1 MKDSKYHIVIDHY
14 HYTGQYR
21 SAVHIIYNLKYSVP
35 KKIHI
40 AIRKGSKY
48 DYHFIKKELAEEL
61 KKKQFICLGENTE
74 KYITFTVPIEKQ
86 VIRIDEN
93 REEVIK
99 HISYILQFIDSTNLM
114 TSSL

>member
-21 SAVHIIYNLKYSVP
+21 SAVHIICNLKYSVP

-99 HISYILQFIDSTNLM
+99 HISYILQFIDSTSLM
-114 TSSL
+114 TSPL